1 MMRRRWT
8 RARRRRLGSAL
19 VAFGLLVW
27 AVSLSLHLTARDNR
41 DVSISYFEE
50 RSLGVISGGASVVAG
65 IILLA
70 TAV

>member
-1 MMRRRWT
+1 MRRYWT
-8 RARRRRLGSAL
+8 QFRRRQVGFAF
-19 VAFGLLVW
+19 VAFGILVW
-27 AVSLSLHLTARDNR
+27 AVSLTLHLAAHRDR

-65 IILLA
+65 IVLLA